1 MNAPGLSAYT
11 QTNIESIVHDATPH
25 KLIEMLFKGAKD
37 ALSQAV
43 GAIERKDFEAKSK
56 KISKAA
62 EIILNL
68 QTYLDK
74 EKGGEVSDNLN
85 ELYTYMATVLIDANR
100 TNDIE
105 KLREVSALLDTV
117 AGGWASMPEEFKQ

>member
-11 QTNIESIVHDATPH
+11 QTNIESIVHEATPH

-68 QTYLDK
+68 RTYLDK
-74 EKGGEVSDNLN
+74 EKGGEVADNLN
-85 ELYTYMATVLIDANR
+85 ELYTYMAKVLIDANR
-100 TNDIE
+100 TNDTE

-117 AGGWASMPEEFKQ
+117 VDGWTSMPEEFKQ

>member
-11 QTNIESIVHDATPH
+11 QTNIESIVHEATPH
-25 KLIEMLFKGAKD
+25 KLIEMLFTGAKD
-37 ALSQAV
+37 SLSQAV
-43 GAIERKDFEAKSK
+43 GAIERKDFEAKSR

-74 EKGGEVSDNLN
+74 EKGGELADNLN
-85 ELYTYMATVLIDANR
+85 ELYTYMATSLIDANR
-100 TNDIE
+100 LNDTE
-105 KLREVSALLDTV
+105 KLREIASLIDTV
-117 AGGWASMPEEFKQ
+117 SDAWSSLPGEYK

>member
-11 QTNIESIVHDATPH
+11 QTNIESIVHEATPH

-37 ALSQAV
+37 ALAHAM
-43 GAIERKDFEAKSK
+43 GAIEREDFESKSK
-56 KISKAA
+56 KISKAT

-74 EKGGEVSDNLN
+74 EKGGEVAENLN
-85 ELYTYMATVLIDANR
+85 ELYFYMVKVLIDANR
-100 TNDIE
+100 TNDLE
-105 KLREVSALLDTV
+105 KLGEVYGLLGTV
-117 AGGWASMPEEFKQ
+117 ADGWTSMPENFKQ

>member
-11 QTNIESIVHDATPH
+11 QTNIDSIVHEATPH

-37 ALSQAV
+37 ALAQAL

-62 EIILNL
+62 EILLNL

-74 EKGGEVSDNLN
+74 EKGGEVADNLN
-85 ELYTYMATVLIDANR
+85 ELYTYMVKVLIDANR
-100 TNDIE
+100 LNDVE
-105 KLREVSALLDTV
+105 KLREVSTLLDIL

>member
-11 QTNIESIVHDATPH
+11 QTNIESIVHEATPH

-68 QTYLDK
+68 RTYLDK
-74 EKGGEVSDNLN
+74 EKGGEVADNLN
-85 ELYTYMATVLIDANR
+85 ELYTYMAKVLIDANR
-100 TNDIE
+100 TNDTE

-117 AGGWASMPEEFKQ
+117 ADGWTSMPEEFKQ

>member
-11 QTNIESIVHDATPH
+11 QTNIESIVHEATPH
-25 KLIEMLFKGAKD
+25 KLIDMLFKGAKD
-37 ALSQAV
+37 ALAQAI
-43 GAIERKDFEAKSK
+43 GAIERNDFEAKSK

-74 EKGGEVSDNLN
+74 DKGGEVADNLN
-85 ELYTYMATVLIDANR
+85 ELYTYMATTLIDANR
-100 TNDIE
+100 LNDAS
-105 KLREVSALLDTV
+105 KVREVAGLLETV
-117 AGGWASMPEEFKQ
+117 FDGWRSMSDEYKK

>member
-11 QTNIESIVHDATPH
+11 QTNIESIVHEATPH

-37 ALSQAV
+37 ALAQAL

-62 EIILNL
+62 EILLNL

-74 EKGGEVSDNLN
+74 EKGGEVADSLN
-85 ELYTYMATVLIDANR
+85 ELYTYMVKVLIDANR
-100 TNDIE
+100 LNDVE
-105 KLREVSALLDTV
+105 KLREVSTLLDTL

>member
-1 MNAPGLSAYT
+1 MNAPGLSAYK
-11 QTNIESIVHDATPH
+11 QTNIESIVHEATPH

-37 ALSQAV
+37 ALFQAV

-68 QTYLDK
+68 RTYLDK
-74 EKGGEVSDNLN
+74 EKGGEIADNLN

-105 KLREVSALLDTV
+105 KLREISALLDTV
-117 AGGWASMPEEFKQ
+117 ADGWTSMPEEFKQ

>member
-11 QTNIESIVHDATPH
+11 QTNIESIVHEATPH

-37 ALSQAV
+37 ALAQAV
-43 GAIERKDFEAKSK
+43 GAIERGDFEAKSM

-68 QTYLDK
+68 RTYLDK
-74 EKGGEVSDNLN
+74 EKGGELADNLN
-85 ELYTYMATVLIDANR
+85 ELYTYMATSLIDANR
-100 TNDIE
+100 LNDTE
-105 KLREVSALLDTV
+105 KLREIASLLDTI
-117 AGGWASMPEEFKQ
+117 ADGWSSIPDEYK

>member
-11 QTNIESIVHDATPH
+11 QTNIESIVHEATPH

-68 QTYLDK
+68 RTYLDK
-74 EKGGEVSDNLN
+74 EKGGEVADNLN
-85 ELYTYMATVLIDANR
+85 ELYTYMAKVLIDANR
-100 TNDIE
+100 TNDTE

-117 AGGWASMPEEFKQ
+117 VDGWTSMSEEFKQ

>member
-11 QTNIESIVHDATPH
+11 QTNIESIIHEATPH

-43 GAIERKDFEAKSK
+43 GAIERQDFEAKSK
-56 KISKAA
+56 KISKAT

-74 EKGGEVSDNLN
+74 EKGGEVADNLN
-85 ELYTYMATVLIDANR
+85 ELYTYMATTLIDANR
-100 TNDIE
+100 LNDAS
-105 KLREVSALLDTV
+105 KVREVAGLLETV
-117 AGGWASMPEEFKQ
+117 SDGWRSMSDEYKK

>member
-11 QTNIESIVHDATPH
+11 QTNIESIVHEATPH

-68 QTYLDK
+68 RTYLDK
-74 EKGGEVSDNLN
+74 EKGGEVADNLN
-85 ELYTYMATVLIDANR
+85 ELYTYMAKVLIDANR
-100 TNDIE
+100 TNDTE

-117 AGGWASMPEEFKQ
+117 VDGWASMPEEVKQ

>member
-11 QTNIESIVHDATPH
+11 QTNIESIVHEATPH

-56 KISKAA
+56 KISKAT

-68 QTYLDK
+68 RTYLDK
-74 EKGGEVSDNLN
+74 EKGGEVADNLN

-100 TNDIE
+100 TNDTE

-117 AGGWASMPEEFKQ
+117 VDGWVSMPEEVKQ

>member
-11 QTNIESIVHDATPH
+11 QTNIESIVHEATPH

-43 GAIERKDFEAKSK
+43 GAIERQDFEAKSK
-56 KISKAA
+56 KISKAT

-74 EKGGEVSDNLN
+74 EKGGEVADNLN
-85 ELYTYMATVLIDANR
+85 ELYTYMAIKLIDANR
-100 TNDIE
+100 LNDAS
-105 KLREVSALLDTV
+105 KVREVAGLLETV
-117 AGGWASMPEEFKQ
+117 SDGWRSMSDEYKK

>member
-11 QTNIESIVHDATPH
+11 QTNIESIVHEATPH

-56 KISKAA
+56 KISKAT

-68 QTYLDK
+68 RTYLDK
-74 EKGGEVSDNLN
+74 EKGGEVADNLN

-100 TNDIE
+100 TNDTE

-117 AGGWASMPEEFKQ
+117 ADGWVSMPEEVKQ

>member
-11 QTNIESIVHDATPH
+11 QTNIESIVHEATPH

-37 ALSQAV
+37 ALAQAM
-43 GAIERKDFEAKSK
+43 GAIERNDFEAKSK
-56 KISKAA
+56 KISKAT

-74 EKGGEVSDNLN
+74 DKGGEVADNLN
-85 ELYTYMATVLIDANR
+85 ELYTYMAKVLIDANR
-100 TNDIE
+100 SNDIE
-105 KLREVSALLDTV
+105 KLREVSGLLDTV
-117 AGGWASMPEEFKQ
+117 SEGWTSMPEEFKQ

>member
-1 MNAPGLSAYT
+1 MNAPGLSAYK
-11 QTNIESIVHDATPH
+11 QTNIESIVHEATPH

-37 ALSQAV
+37 SLSQAV

>member
-11 QTNIESIVHDATPH
+11 QTNIESIVHEATPH

-37 ALSQAV
+37 ALAQAE
-43 GAIERKDFEAKSK
+43 GAIERGDFEAKSM

-68 QTYLDK
+68 RTYLDK
-74 EKGGEVSDNLN
+74 EKGGELADNLN
-85 ELYTYMATVLIDANR
+85 ELYTYMATSLIDANR
-100 TNDIE
+100 LNDTE
-105 KLREVSALLDTV
+105 KLREIASLIDTV
-117 AGGWASMPEEFKQ
+117 SDGWSSIPDEYKK

>member
-1 MNAPGLSAYT
+1 M
-11 QTNIESIVHDATPH
+11 
-25 KLIEMLFKGAKD
+25 
-37 ALSQAV
+37 

-68 QTYLDK
+68 RTYLDK
-74 EKGGEVSDNLN
+74 EKGGEVADNLN
-85 ELYTYMATVLIDANR
+85 ELYTYMAKVLIDANR
-100 TNDIE
+100 TNDTE

-117 AGGWASMPEEFKQ
+117 VDGWTSMPEEVKQ